1 MGRMRTFSIFAMLA
15 IVAGCSSEQGFAG
28 AGSDPVSEEE
38 VDGTESPVGETK
50 QKAQF
55 ADATVINL
63 LEPGL
68 TTTITVTADID
79 PVTVNLFYI
88 GDKTTNS
95 GRTPSA
101 PQLIQ
106 TIALAANQTRSHT
119 VNMFHPAFNNGYGSV
134 LIQSVDGPGPNTF
147 QTYVQYGGS
156 IFSTGGSVFTG
167 GSYRVPYLTGTLRV
181 ALVLTNQGNSAFDVS
196 IANVNGVQ
204 ERVVNLAPLST
215 YKFDSDAENWNLSG
229 TGSIQVSTGD
239 GGVLAVSGFIDRLF
253 ARSRITPVKAA
264 PFP

>member
-1 MGRMRTFSIFAMLA
+1 MLA
-15 IVAGCSSEQGFAG
+15 IVAGCSSGQGFAG
-28 AGSDPVSEEE
+28 AGSDPVSEED
-38 VDGTESPVGETK
+38 VDGTEPVEEAS

-55 ADATVINL
+55 ADDTIINL

-68 TTTITVTADID
+68 TTTVTVTADFD
-79 PVTVNLFYI
+79 PVTVNIFYV

-101 PQLIQ
+101 PQLVQ
-106 TIALAANQTRSHT
+106 TLSLAADQTKSHT
-119 VNMFHPAFNNGYGSV
+119 VNMFHPAFNNGYGAMV
-134 LIQSVDGPGPNTF
+134 VEAIDGTGPDTF

-167 GSYRVPYLTGTLRV
+167 GSYRIPYLSGTLRV
-181 ALVLTNQGNSAFDVS
+181 ALVLTNQGDFAFPVT
-196 IANVNGVQ
+196 INNVNGIQ
-204 ERVVNLAPLST
+204 QRTVNLAPLST
-215 YKFDSDAENWNLSG
+215 YKFDSDNEGWDLNG
-229 TGSIQVSTGD
+229 TGSIQVTTGN

-253 ARSRITPVKAA
+253 TRSRITPVKAA